1 LKSNDR
7 SSEEHLE
14 EFIAMKFNMTKEE
27 STLFISKV
35 LNLTGKLTKID
46 VINAFIN
53 TIGKQVVV
61 IDNDKTANAYQQ
73 MT

>member
-1 LKSNDR
+1 
-7 SSEEHLE
+7 
-14 EFIAMKFNMTKEE
+14 MTKEE

>member
-1 LKSNDR
+1 MKSNDR